1 MSTVSP
7 IAMTDSM
14 PMVATGAVEFGAIS
28 NNDGVVV
35 GNALNAHIIGAV
47 CQRRR

>member
-1 MSTVSP
+1 MSIVSP
-7 IAMTDSM
+7 IAMTGNT
-14 PMVATGAVEFGAIS
+14 PTVATGAIEFGAIS

-47 CQRRR
+47 YQRLR